1 MQKEIEYQVSY
12 DVVATIEYTREEN
25 PGEYYFSIKRHWADL
40 LWDDEEDEIIA
51 YVEEGKVVEIEAY
64 ETGYVRDEE
73 RDVIEKMM
81 EEILAN
87 PKVTSHE

>member
-12 DVVATIEYTREEN
+12 DVVATIEYKEEEN

-81 EEILAN
+81 QAIIS
-87 PKVTSHE
+87 PTQTT